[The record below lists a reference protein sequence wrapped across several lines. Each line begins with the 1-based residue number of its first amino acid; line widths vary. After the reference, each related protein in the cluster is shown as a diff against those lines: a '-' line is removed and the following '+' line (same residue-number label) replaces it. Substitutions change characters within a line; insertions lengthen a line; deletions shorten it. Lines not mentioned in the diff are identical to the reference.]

1 MDTDAQQWQLGV
13 WDRIAP
19 VYETEIDPRFA
30 PLVQRVLDLAGV
42 EAGDHVLDLGTGT
55 GAVAVGAA
63 ALAGPGGKVTAVD
76 ISPEML
82 AIADGRV
89 RAAGL
94 SNVRLL
100 EGGAEAIPVQAGEC
114 DVLTASLSF
123 MYVIDRTAAAAECAR
138 VLRAG
143 GRLAAAVWASP
154 DRCDI
159 VRFQATAGRFA
170 PPPPVAGVGPGAL
183 GDPGPFLDALAANG
197 LEVKVQTET
206 MSFDFPDFDT
216 AWDVLASV
224 TTTGLSPE
232 RIAEAQ
238 EAVRQEMWP
247 DPAAPRTFIN
257 ATHFIVGERGTG

>member
-42 EAGDHVLDLGTGT
+42 ETGDHLLDLGTGT

-63 ALAGPGGKVTAVD
+63 ALVGPAGRVTAVD

-82 AIADGRV
+82 VIAGGRA

-94 SNVRLL
+94 ANVHLV
-100 EGGAEAIPVQAGEC
+100 EGGAEDIPAEAGTC
-114 DVLTASLSF
+114 DVLTASLSL

-143 GRLAAAVWASP
+143 GRMAGAVWAGP

-183 GDPGPFLDALAANG
+183 ADPGPFLDALAAHG
-197 LEVKVQTET
+197 LKAKVQTEPIT
-206 MSFDFPDFDT
+206 FEFPDFNT

-224 TTTGLSPE
+224 TTAGLPPE
-232 RIAEAQ
+232 RIAEAK

-247 DPAAPRTFIN
+247 DPAAPRTFVN
-257 ATHFIVGERGTG
+257 ATHFIVGERRSS